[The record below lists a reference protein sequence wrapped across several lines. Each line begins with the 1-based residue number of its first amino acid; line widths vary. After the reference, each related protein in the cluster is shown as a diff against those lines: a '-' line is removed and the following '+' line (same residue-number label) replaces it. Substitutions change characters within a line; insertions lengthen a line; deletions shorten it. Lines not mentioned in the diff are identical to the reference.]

1 MLRAAGPQQWVW
13 EECRDLNAMQFRFKD
28 KERPQGYVCSL
39 AGHLHD
45 YSIEVRFRYNVSSFY
60 AFLVPTLYEIERR
73 NRYRI
78 PTFIF
83 LFLYPKNF

>member
-45 YSIEVRFRYNVSSFY
+45 YSIEVRLGYNVSSFY
-60 AFLVPTLYEIERR
+60 AFFSTV
-73 NRYRI
+73 RYS
-78 PTFIF
+78 
-83 LFLYPKNF
+83 L

>member
-45 YSIEVRFRYNVSSFY
+45 YSIEVRLRYNVSSFY
-60 AFLVPTLYEIERR
+60 AFLVLFMTQKVGTAIE
-73 NRYRI
+73 YQHLS
-78 PTFIF
+78 FCF
-83 LFLYPKNF
+83 LS